1 MALEGRGVKKDTFIA
16 LQEKA
21 KENIYLSEDSFTQF
35 SALLK
40 KHRLGSKFHLA
51 SILEQLYKL
60 GLDFKD
66 KEDKKPIKSEFLERL
81 LRFSMNHALREVKF
95 KARIPVPESYQL
107 VGVADEG
114 RAYIAEGAKE
124 SDVYTLNPG
133 QIYGMFLDGFKGV
146 LTLTITPSLCAKVLR

>member
-1 MALEGRGVKKDTFIA
+1 MALESLGVKKDTFIA
-16 LQEKA
+16 LQERAKA
-21 KENIYLSEDSFTQF
+21 NIYPFENSFTQF

-40 KHRLGSKFHLA
+40 KYSLGSEFHLA
-51 SILEQLYKL
+51 SILKQLYKL

-66 KEDKKPIKSEFLERL
+66 KEDKKAIKSAFLERL
-81 LRFSMNHALREVKF
+81 LRFSINHLLRDVKF

-124 SDVYTLNPG
+124 SDVHTLNPG
-133 QIYGMFLDGFKGV
+133 QIYGTFFTWFKG
-146 LTLTITPSLCAKVLR
+146 CAHGLQ